1 MNKDEILKR
10 VQKKEDKMLVSNI
23 LDKYLKYDKTGIST
37 YTNFLDIR
45 TLEIAENILK
55 YLKVDYKVYKP
66 NEVCEKSII
75 YFGDYES
82 FITIYKIDIKDIKHS
97 DVLGTLF
104 SIGLDNDTIGDII
117 IEDDC
122 IYITNLTRLNVF
134 LESSLYVIKNR
145 KVKLNETNE
154 INASRE
160 KFITLKVTVPS
171 YRLDVF
177 IGKLA
182 HLSRTAAAKYIIDKM
197 VLVNYSETTNTNK
210 ILKIGDII
218 SIRKVGKFILSEEI
232 LKSKKDNY
240 VVEVKKYN

>member
-1 MNKDEILKR
+1 MDKEIVLKR

-45 TLEIAENILK
+45 MLEVSENILRH
-55 YLKVDYKVYKP
+55 LKIDYHVYKP
-66 NEVCEKSII
+66 NEICEKSII
-75 YFGDYES
+75 YFGDYED
-82 FITIYKIDIKDIKHS
+82 FVTIYKIDINDIVHS

-117 IEDDC
+117 IEDEC

-134 LESSLYVIKNR
+134 LESSLYTIKNR
-145 KVKLNETNE
+145 KVKLYTVNE
-154 INASRE
+154 IIASRE
-160 KFITLKVTVPS
+160 KFITLTVTVPS

-177 IGKLA
+177 ISKLA
-182 HLSRTAAAKYIIDKM
+182 HLSRGSASKYISDKM
-197 VLVNYSETTNTNK
+197 ILVNYSEVTNANK

-240 VVEVKKYN
+240 VVEIKKYN

>member
-23 LDKYLKYDKTGIST
+23 LDKYLKYDKTGVST

-45 TLEIAENILK
+45 MLEITENVLR
-55 YLKVDYKVYKP
+55 YLKADYHVYKP
-66 NEVCEKSII
+66 DEACEKSII
-75 YFGDYES
+75 YFGDYEN
-82 FITIYKIDIKDIKHS
+82 FVTIYKIDVKDIEHS

-117 IEDDC
+117 IEEDY

-134 LESSLYVIKNR
+134 LESSLYIIKNR
-145 KVKLNETNE
+145 KVKLNEVTE
-154 INASRE
+154 IIASRE

-182 HLSRTAAAKYIIDKM
+182 HLSRGNASKYISDKM

-218 SIRKVGKFILSEEI
+218 SIRKIGKFILSEEI